1 MMMSRYTHYVNDFLR
16 PLITLLSIVCL
27 ASASAETLTVNGYQ
41 YSVEEK
47 GNWVNQL
54 PIIEGNKTEGE
65 NVQYLLSDEQLNLSK
80 GQHLS
85 YYRLVQKVV
94 TNGGMDTA
102 SNLRYR
108 FAPDYQTL
116 TIHHINIIRDGKVI
130 DALES
135 ADIQLMRRETNFSSN
150 LYSGMVDFVALL
162 SDVRVGDTVDYALTV
177 DGKNPVFGDKN
188 FNSFSLGYTVP
199 LALNHVRVISDIDR
213 PLVTRLH
220 LSDVNIETE
229 KTAEQVIYT
238 IKETHLTAI
247 VDEQNYPADANPF
260 PYVEFSEFDTWQSV
274 VDWALPLYI
283 LDDSDDA
290 LVTFV
295 ETLKSNTNS
304 TRAYIEE
311 AIRFVQ
317 SDVRYFGI
325 EIGVNSHKPSKPSE
339 VYERRYGDCKDK
351 TMLLNYLLSAVG
363 VKAVPALVSINNG
376 GAIPQHLPSP
386 GSFNHV
392 VSHFVFDGQA
402 YWVDGTRGHQYGN
415 LAAVGV
421 GDFKHALL
429 IRDGETTLTDVNY
442 NPKQLPTMIIGQHF
456 SAAKGYDQ
464 PVTYDVKIVATNRE
478 AESLRSSIAGQ
489 PWSQF
494 SKNYLNYFA
503 RQFPSIKELTP
514 LAVDDDKHSN
524 TLTLTAQYEITE
536 YWDLSKESLETNFF
550 ADFMN
555 GYTAMPTTVDRKL
568 PLQRFTPEKIKQTI
582 TFEYPEVIA
591 WELDYEPLTIEDEA
605 LRYQRQ
611 IHNLGATMK
620 VEHEFETKASQIPA
634 DAVPEHVK
642 HLKEM
647 KDSIYLVLT
656 APNNNTKLS
665 GVKNR
670 LRALLKARQGG

>member
-1 MMMSRYTHYVNDFLR
+1 MIMSRYTHYINFCWR
-16 PLITLLSIVCL
+16 ALITLLSIVCL

-47 GNWVNQL
+47 GSWVKQL
-54 PIIEGNKTEGE
+54 PIIEGKKTEGE

-85 YYRLVQKVV
+85 YSRLVQKVV

-150 LYSGMVDFVALL
+150 LYSGKVDFVALL

-188 FNSFSLGYTVP
+188 FNGFGLGYTVP

-238 IKETHLTAI
+238 IKETHLTPI
-247 VDEQNYPADANPF
+247 GDEQNYPADASPF
-260 PYVEFSEFDTWQSV
+260 PYVEFSEFDTWRSV

-325 EIGVNSHKPSKPSE
+325 EIGVNSYKPSNQAKCTS
-339 VYERRYGDCKDK
+339 
-351 TMLLNYLLSAVG
+351 
-363 VKAVPALVSINNG
+363 
-376 GAIPQHLPSP
+376 
-386 GSFNHV
+386 V
-392 VSHFVFDGQA
+392 VMG
-402 YWVDGTRGHQYGN
+402 
-415 LAAVGV
+415 
-421 GDFKHALL
+421 
-429 IRDGETTLTDVNY
+429 I
-442 NPKQLPTMIIGQHF
+442 
-456 SAAKGYDQ
+456 
-464 PVTYDVKIVATNRE
+464 VKIK
-478 AESLRSSIAGQ
+478 
-489 PWSQF
+489 PCC
-494 SKNYLNYFA
+494 
-503 RQFPSIKELTP
+503 
-514 LAVDDDKHSN
+514 
-524 TLTLTAQYEITE
+524 
-536 YWDLSKESLETNFF
+536 
-550 ADFMN
+550 
-555 GYTAMPTTVDRKL
+555 
-568 PLQRFTPEKIKQTI
+568 
-582 TFEYPEVIA
+582 
-591 WELDYEPLTIEDEA
+591 
-605 LRYQRQ
+605 
-611 IHNLGATMK
+611 
-620 VEHEFETKASQIPA
+620 
-634 DAVPEHVK
+634 
-642 HLKEM
+642 
-647 KDSIYLVLT
+647 
-656 APNNNTKLS
+656 
-665 GVKNR
+665 
-670 LRALLKARQGG
+670 